1 MPYDISIFTTIAS
14 LSASFVAILGGF
26 IASKL
31 ITVNGE
37 RERITANIEEID
49 LQLDLKTEERDRLQK
64 RLDEDDALDFIR
76 DNISDLINQEP
87 LDKVYEEDKQNRL
100 QQDDLLPYWDK
111 ALVLVDRFANAPDI
125 EESLN
130 DDDIPSSLAA
140 EIKSDAF
147 AYDVCCEIAKECS
160 PSMLKPFSPPTGAWY
175 ERDSQRVYNLEFE
188 IEALNIQKE
197 QYQKQKISLKK
208 PRGMRCGITLFILF
222 SLFNIIQPL
231 IFSNVKSISK
241 WQHSVMIIVS
251 IILLSVGLI
260 ATFIYLAWLLRWN
273 DKSNTKD

>member
-37 RERITANIEEID
+37 RERITGEIEEIE
-49 LQLDLKTEERDRLQK
+49 LQLDIKTEERDRLQK
-64 RLDEDDALDFIR
+64 GLDEDDALDFIR
-76 DNISDLINQEP
+76 DNISALVNQEP
-87 LDKVYEEDKQNRL
+87 LDNVYEEDKQNRL
-100 QQDDLLPYWDK
+100 PKDDLLPYWIE
-111 ALVLVDRFANAPDI
+111 AIALVDRFSNAPDI

-147 AYDVCCEIAKECS
+147 AYNVCCEIAKECS
-160 PSMLKPFSPPTGAWY
+160 PSMIKPFPTPTGAWY
-175 ERDSQRVYNLEFE
+175 ERDSQRVYNLDFE

-197 QYQKQKISLKK
+197 QCQKQKNSLKK

-222 SLFNIIQPL
+222 SVFNIIQPL
-231 IFSNVKSISK
+231 IFSSITTINECQYITMK
-241 WQHSVMIIVS
+241 IVS
-251 IILLSVGLI
+251 IFLLSIGLI
-260 ATFIYLAWLLRWN
+260 STFIYLIWLLRWK
-273 DKSNTKD
+273 DDETK

>member
-1 MPYDISIFTTIAS
+1 MNWDITIFTTIAS

-37 RERITANIEEID
+37 RERITGNIDEFNLE
-49 LQLDLKTEERDRLQK
+49 LDLKEKERERLQK

-76 DNISDLINQEP
+76 DNISALVNQEA
-87 LDKVYEEDKQNRL
+87 LDSVYEEEKQNRL
-100 QQDDLLPYWDK
+100 QYEELLPYWEK
-111 ALVLVDRFANAPDI
+111 GLILVDRFGKAPDI

-140 EIKSDAF
+140 EIKEDAF
-147 AYDVCCEIAKECS
+147 EYDVCCEIAKECS
-160 PSMLKPFSPPTGAWY
+160 PAIIKPLVPVSYAWY
-175 ERDSQRVYNLEFE
+175 ERDSQRVYNLDFE
-188 IEALNIQKE
+188 IAALLIQKE
-197 QYQKQKISLKK
+197 QCEKQKGALKK
-208 PRGMRCGITLFILF
+208 PKGMSSGIVLFILF

-231 IFSNVKSISK
+231 IFSNVTSISK

-251 IILLSVGLI
+251 IMLLSVGLI

>member
-49 LQLDLKTEERDRLQK
+49 LQLDLKNEERGRLQK
-64 RLDEDDALDFIR
+64 GLDEDDALDFIR

-160 PSMLKPFSPPTGAWY
+160 PSMLKPFAPPTGAWY
-175 ERDSQRVYNLEFE
+175 ERDSQRVYNLDFE

-208 PRGMRCGITLFILF
+208 PRGMCCGITLFILF

-241 WQHSVMIIVS
+241 WQHSVMITVS
-251 IILLSVGLI
+251 VILLSVGLI
-260 ATFIYLAWLLRWN
+260 ATFIYLVWLLQWN